1 MNRNSYNERSPLL
14 HAKYK
19 SINLPTTVTLSSER
33 YFCPKQT
40 ASFQY
45 HFSSYDRSSGTS
57 HIMDFDNKSEIG
69 GMNLDD
75 QSTAEISTV
84 STTNHGEKNLPTFSI
99 TLESLQLGGAVI
111 TWKRG
116 VQDKIRS
123 LISLLSNE
131 NRRPEPAAVTCPGNF
146 KLTGSSNV
154 RIRNR
159 SGVNST
165 HLMSI
170 YAGFLSTNTR
180 VKTKSISP
188 TESATKTISTI
199 RVDRSHSYLFTF

>member
-19 SINLPTTVTLSSER
+19 IINLPTTVTLFSER
-33 YFCPKQT
+33 SFCPKQT

-45 HFSSYDRSSGTS
+45 HFSSYDRSSGAS
-57 HIMDFDNKSEIG
+57 HIMGFDNKSEIG

-84 STTNHGEKNLPTFSI
+84 STTNHGEKNLPAFSI

-123 LISLLSNE
+123 LISLLSGE
-131 NRRPEPAAVTCPGNF
+131 NSHPEPAAVTCPGNF
-146 KLTGSSNV
+146 KTVRFSNL
-154 RIRNR
+154 RFRHR
-159 SGVNST
+159 SGINST

-170 YAGFLSTNTR
+170 YAGFLPTNTR
-180 VKTKSISP
+180 VKTKSVSA

-199 RVDRSHSYLFTF
+199 CADRSHSYLFTF